1 MCVHVHAHVYVYVS
15 VLTYTPVKMLAMF
28 ISVGELE
35 M

>member
-1 MCVHVHAHVYVYVS
+1 MCVHVYVHANVS
-15 VLTYTPVKMLAMF
+15 VLTHTRVKMLAMF